1 MTDRPPHTFFL
12 LPSVSPGVV
21 DTNLLRGLIFP
32 PPEFSVPDWPV
43 ICPDLIAPRG
53 HRRIPSPPR
62 GLYSVLHAFP
72 SGCPSKGRDKRRE
85 EYDSNSI
92 ACLTNRKIVLL
103 RNFFS
108 LCLCQLFCI
117 EDKRDEDPFFFFFFF
132 VIDYSKLGYNFSLLF
147 FESLSS
153 LTHEVYDHKS
163 IRTFFSLDHS
173 LSLFR
178 RRFIR
183 VITTRGI
190 FLKGGGLFGNA
201 TVNRC

>member
-153 LTHEVYDHKS
+153 LTHEIYFSVKRKFTIISRFERFFLS
-163 IRTFFSLDHS
+163 II
-173 LSLFR
+173 LSRSFVGALSASSRPVEYF
-178 RRFIR
+178 
-183 VITTRGI
+183 
-190 FLKGGGLFGNA
+190 
-201 TVNRC
+201 

>member
-92 ACLTNRKIVLL
+92 ACLTNRKIKEFLL
-103 RNFFS
+103 PLS
-108 LCLCQLFCI
+108 LSAFLHRRQKVQRSF
-117 EDKRDEDPFFFFFFF
+117 PFLSFF

-147 FESLSS
+147 FESLRS
-153 LTHEVYDHKS
+153 LTHEIYFSVKRKFTIISRFERFFLS
-163 IRTFFSLDHS
+163 II
-173 LSLFR
+173 LSRSFVGALSASSRPVEYF
-178 RRFIR
+178 
-183 VITTRGI
+183 
-190 FLKGGGLFGNA
+190 
-201 TVNRC
+201 

>member
-92 ACLTNRKIVLL
+92 ACLTNRKIKEFLL
-103 RNFFS
+103 PLS
-108 LCLCQLFCI
+108 LSAFLHRRQKVQRSF
-117 EDKRDEDPFFFFFFF
+117 PFLSFF

-153 LTHEVYDHKS
+153 LTHEIYFSVKRKFTIISRFERFFLS
-163 IRTFFSLDHS
+163 II
-173 LSLFR
+173 LSRSFVGALSASSRPVEYF
-178 RRFIR
+178 
-183 VITTRGI
+183 
-190 FLKGGGLFGNA
+190 
-201 TVNRC
+201 

>member
-53 HRRIPSPPR
+53 HRRTPSPPR

-92 ACLTNRKIVLL
+92 ACLTNRKIKEFLL
-103 RNFFS
+103 PLS
-108 LCLCQLFCI
+108 LSAFLHRRQKVQRSF
-117 EDKRDEDPFFFFFFF
+117 PFLSFF

-153 LTHEVYDHKS
+153 LTHEIYFSVKRKFTIISRFERFFLS
-163 IRTFFSLDHS
+163 II
-173 LSLFR
+173 LSRSFVGALSASSRPVEYF
-178 RRFIR
+178 
-183 VITTRGI
+183 
-190 FLKGGGLFGNA
+190 
-201 TVNRC
+201 

>member
-108 LCLCQLFCI
+108 LCQLLHR
-117 EDKRDEDPFFFFFFF
+117 EQKRRRSFSSLSFF

-153 LTHEVYDHKS
+153 LTHEIYFS
-163 IRTFFSLDHS
+163 IKRKFTIISRFERFF
-173 LSLFR
+173 LSIILSRSFVGALSASSR
-178 RRFIR
+178 PVEYF
-183 VITTRGI
+183 
-190 FLKGGGLFGNA
+190 
-201 TVNRC
+201 

>member
-92 ACLTNRKIVLL
+92 ACLTNRKIKEFLL
-103 RNFFS
+103 PLS
-108 LCLCQLFCI
+108 LSAFLHRRQKVQRSF
-117 EDKRDEDPFFFFFFF
+117 PFLSFF

-190 FLKGGGLFGNA
+190 FLKGGGLFGNV